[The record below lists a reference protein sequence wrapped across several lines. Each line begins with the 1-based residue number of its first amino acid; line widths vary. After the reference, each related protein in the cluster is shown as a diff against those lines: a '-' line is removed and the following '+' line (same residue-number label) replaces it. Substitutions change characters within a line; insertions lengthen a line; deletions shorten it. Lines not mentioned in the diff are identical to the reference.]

1 MNCKRVFMLLVSLFP
16 TENLR
21 KFQIFSGGIKKISSL
36 KGVKQ
41 INKN

>member
-1 MNCKRVFMLLVSLFP
+1 MLLVSLFP

-21 KFQIFSGGIKKISSL
+21 KSKNFQIFSGGIKKISSL